1 MITKAHRYCGQN
13 YKPGDAYRDDLHA
26 HWCANPIRNY
36 GTIDAAPKSKPKP
49 KAAKRAKQD

>member
-49 KAAKRAKQD
+49 KAAKRAK